1 MPNPSSLTRK
11 TAVGAM
17 WAIAT
22 GIGARAAGLVGTL
35 LITRY
40 IAPDVLGNV
49 NAAQIAAYTA
59 YFASSLGVGGYIVS
73 QQDADRQTIFNATV
87 LYMSACVVAVGV
99 VYLLREPI
107 AAYLDAPAMVRYIPG
122 IVVAV
127 LIERLTYIP
136 DRLMIRDMRFKDVG
150 IRNTIGELTY
160 TVSSVGLA
168 VLGWGGNAV
177 VAGMLL
183 RTLVRLVIT
192 VPAVPLRDWLTPSPL
207 SREKIGRILRF
218 GLPLNLASLANFGA
232 QRWDNLVMIRL
243 FGPGTGGLYNLA
255 WNLADIP
262 ASQVG
267 ERIGDV
273 LVPSFAKLEP
283 SRRKDALIRAITMLS
298 LLIFP
303 LAVGLGAVGPT
314 IFRDTLFTVEW
325 QAAGPYLMVLS
336 ALGVTRPIGWVIS
349 AYLQVYGRT
358 RSIMVLEWL
367 KVLAIVGGV
376 AALGAFGGPIVACAG
391 VGVAFGLH
399 AAASMALARR
409 VSDVPYL
416 ALIRPLIRPLLAC
429 APMVVAILAVRYGLD
444 RFEHLPRGTRLGAEV
459 IAGGI
464 AFVLCALVI
473 APRASREFLDLGRNA
488 LRRKK

>member
-1 MPNPSSLTRK
+1 VAKPSSLTRK

-22 GIGARAAGLVGTL
+22 GIGGRAVGLVGTL

-40 IAPDVLGNV
+40 IAPDVMGNV
-49 NAAQIAAYTA
+49 NAAQVAAYTA
-59 YFASSLGVGGYIVS
+59 YFASSLGIGGYIVS
-73 QQDADRQTIFNATV
+73 QQDADRQAIFNATL
-87 LYMSACVVAVGV
+87 LYMTACVIAVGAV
-99 VYLLREPI
+99 FFLRHPI
-107 AAYLDAPAMVRYIPG
+107 AAYLEAPEMVEFIPG
-122 IVVAV
+122 IAVAV
-127 LIERLTYIP
+127 LLERLTYIP

-160 TVSSVGLA
+160 TVSSIVLA
-168 VLGWGGNAV
+168 VLGWGGNAI

-192 VPAVPLRDWLTPSPL
+192 VPAVPLRDWLTPSRL
-207 SREKIGRILRF
+207 SGEKIRRMLSF
-218 GLPLNLASLANFGA
+218 GVPLNLASLANFA
-232 QRWDNLVMIRL
+232 SQKWDNLVML
-243 FGPGTGGLYNLA
+243 KMFGPGVAGLYNVA

-283 SRRKDALIRAITMLS
+283 ERRKDALIRAITMLS

-303 LAVGLGAVGPT
+303 LAVGLGTVGPT
-314 IFRDTLFTVEW
+314 IFTDTLFNEQW
-325 QAAGPYLMVLS
+325 QRAAPYLVVLS
-336 ALGVTRPIGWVIS
+336 ALGVTRPIGWVVS
-349 AYLQVYGRT
+349 SYLQVYGRT

-367 KVLAIVGGV
+367 KVLAILAGIR
-376 AALGAFGGPIVACAG
+376 ALGALAGDVVACAG

-399 AAASMALARR
+399 AAASMAFARR
-409 VSDVPYL
+409 VSDVSYL
-416 ALIRPLIRPLLAC
+416 TLVRPLVRPLLAC
-429 APMVVAILAVRYGLD
+429 APLVAAILAVRYGLA

-459 IAGGI
+459 IAGGV
-464 AFVLCALVI
+464 AFVLSALVI
-473 APRASREFLDLGRNA
+473 APRASRDFLDLARGA
-488 LRRKK
+488 LRRGR